1 MKIQKCDRDKSQ
13 YNADREAREYSV
25 TELLFSETIGDTRLH
40 RIIGHH
46 GYQNRRGSN
55 QETHLSW
62 LRSSRVDI
70 IDSIHIGKPREETD
84 KVTRYLEWDNILVD
98 LSKLRDELDDNNESR
113 EL

>member
-46 GYQNRRGSN
+46 GYQNRRGSD
-55 QETHLSW
+55 Q
-62 LRSSRVDI
+62 
-70 IDSIHIGKPREETD
+70 
-84 KVTRYLEWDNILVD
+84 
-98 LSKLRDELDDNNESR
+98 
-113 EL
+113 